1 MPALSG
7 ILTAI
12 WHRPVHPFNIL
23 FSRVTFAWANMFC
36 FTKVGKASSSA
47 SGGAQSTAYQATNE
61 IILKYASVS
70 PMIQSNSGTME
81 VSSPSK
87 RSLAD
92 LHAGQPILDVVK
104 AEKNFGISY
113 FRDHCGIEN
122 RGGQYRMVFTA
133 RFQEAPDKMH
143 LISCP
148 QVIHAANL
156 PPAKRESLRINLE
169 AVSDRITKEE
179 WDKLKSRYN
188 IIKKEWLIVSDTQE
202 DQGA

>member
-1 MPALSG
+1 M
-7 ILTAI
+7 LTAI
-12 WHRPVHPFNIL
+12 WHRPVHPFTML

-81 VSSPSK
+81 VTSPSK

-104 AEKNFGISY
+104 AEMDFGISF
-113 FRDHCGIEN
+113 FRGFCGVEN

-133 RFQEAPDKMH
+133 RFQKAPDALH

-148 QVIHAANL
+148 KVIRAANL
-156 PPAKRESLRINLE
+156 TPAKRESLRINLE
-169 AVSDRITKEE
+169 AVSDRMAKEE
-179 WDKLKSRYN
+179 WDKLESRYE
-188 IIKKEWLIVSDTQE
+188 IVKKDWLIVLD
-202 DQGA
+202 A

>member
-1 MPALSG
+1 M
-7 ILTAI
+7 LTAI
-12 WHRPVHPFNIL
+12 WHRPVHPFTML
-23 FSRVTFAWANMFC
+23 FSPVTFAWANMFC
-36 FTKVGKASSSA
+36 FTKVRKASSSA

-70 PMIQSNSGTME
+70 PMIQSHPGTME
-81 VSSPSK
+81 DTASSKPS
-87 RSLAD
+87 SAAL
-92 LHAGQPILDVVK
+92 IDVVE